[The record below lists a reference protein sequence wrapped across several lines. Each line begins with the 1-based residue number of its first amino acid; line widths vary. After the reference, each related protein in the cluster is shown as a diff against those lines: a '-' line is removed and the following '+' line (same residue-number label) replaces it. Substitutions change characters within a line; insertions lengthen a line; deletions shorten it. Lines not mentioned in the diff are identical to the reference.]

1 VESLSNK
8 ADERVEGIDFD
19 QEYLHAR
26 LRDGRTISVPLSW
39 YPRLLHATP
48 EQRRNYELVRDGYEM
63 HWPDVDEDLTAEAFL
78 RGWPAVPGSI
88 PEEMRRITFAPG
100 QEPRVKIGVSEECRR
115 GDCEQCPG
123 MLGDGILC
131 VCGHHLK
138 SNQDS

>member
-1 VESLSNK
+1 MGILSSK

-19 QEYLHAR
+19 DQYLHAR

-48 EQRRNYELVRDGYEM
+48 EQRRNYKLDADGYAI
-63 HWPDVDEDLTAEAFL
+63 HWPDVDEDLHVEGLL
-78 RGWPAVPGSI
+78 RGQPAAPGTVLVG
-88 PEEMRRITFAPG
+88 MRRISFAPG
-100 QEPRVKIGVSEECRR
+100 QEPAVKIAVSEECEK

-123 MLGDGILC
+123 VLEGGILC

-138 SNQDS
+138 SNQDC